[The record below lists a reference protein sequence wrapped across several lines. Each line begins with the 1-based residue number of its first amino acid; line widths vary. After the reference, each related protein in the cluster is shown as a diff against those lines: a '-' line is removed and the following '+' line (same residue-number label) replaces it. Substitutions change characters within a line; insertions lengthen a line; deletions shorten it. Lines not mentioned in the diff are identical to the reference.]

1 MMPGVLVIRKDDQF
15 SQILRDAGL
24 EVINLEL
31 IKTQPVADLAALR
44 EKLDRLSNYDGL
56 FFTSQ
61 ASAEVFAGQYGE
73 RNDYKGP
80 VYVLG
85 ERARKVL
92 ESTGLNVVFRDSA
105 NTISELLSSFD
116 SSEFEGKRFLFLRGD
131 KSMRTIP
138 DFLKGR
144 ATVEEVI
151 VYETKSVRPDD
162 ATLSDLTARIK
173 KAEIQWVCF
182 FSPSGIEQFQKLF
195 GADSSVNVAAIG
207 TTTAQKAESF
217 GFSVQFISNRS
228 TAEDFANGLI
238 ERITNR
244 NSEIAGTV

>member
-1 MMPGVLVIRKDDQF
+1 MMPAVLVIRKDDQF
-15 SQILRDAGL
+15 SQILRESGL
-24 EVINLEL
+24 DVINLEL

-61 ASAEVFAGQYGE
+61 ASAEVFAEEYSGRE
-73 RNDYKGP
+73 RFDGP

-92 ESTGLNVVFRDSA
+92 EAAGLNVVFRESA

-116 SSEFEGKRFLFLRGD
+116 RSEFEGKRYLFLRGD

-138 DFLKGR
+138 DHLDGR
-144 ATVEEVI
+144 ATVEEVV
-151 VYETKSVRPDD
+151 VYETKSIQPDE
-162 ATLSDLTARIK
+162 SKLTEIKSRIGK
-173 KAEIQWVCF
+173 GEIEWVCF

-195 GADSSVNVAAIG
+195 GVDSSIKVAAIG
-207 TTTAQKAESF
+207 TTTARRAENCGF
-217 GFSVQFISNRS
+217 GVQFIPDRSN
-228 TAEDFANGLI
+228 ADDFARGLI
-238 ERITNR
+238 ERIKNQ
-244 NSEIAGTV
+244 NSELAGHG

>member
-1 MMPGVLVIRKDDQF
+1 MMPTVLVIRKEDQF
-15 SQILRDAGL
+15 SQILREAGL
-24 EVINLEL
+24 DVINLEL

-73 RNDYKGP
+73 RNDYKGS

-85 ERARKVL
+85 DRARKIL
-92 ESTGLNVVFRDSA
+92 ESAGLNVVFRDSA
-105 NTISELLSSFD
+105 NTIGELLSSFEN
-116 SSEFEGKRFLFLRGD
+116 SEFDGKTFLFLRGD
-131 KSMRTIP
+131 KSMRTVP
-138 DFLKGR
+138 DFLNGR
-144 ATVEEVI
+144 ASVDEVI
-151 VYETKSVRPDD
+151 VYETKP
-162 ATLSDLTARIK
+162 IQP
-173 KAEIQWVCF
+173 AESTVAGIAAQIRNHDIAWVCF

-195 GADSSVNVAAIG
+195 GVDSSIKAAAIG
-207 TTTAQKAESF
+207 TTTAQKAESY

-238 ERITNR
+238 ERITNK
-244 NSEIAGTV
+244 NSEIAGTG